1 MKNLIN
7 KIWTELED
15 FAIKSSVDRKTQVAA
30 CLVLSNGQRVF
41 GTNHLR
47 DKHGLSQQEISERIR
62 PKFHDAMKCGEE
74 DTVDKAQELGLDL
87 AGSELY
93 SLLFPCPRCA
103 EKIANTEIKFVK
115 SKKHRVN
122 HNGKFDNPLEYSR
135 KIFDEAGVM
144 YDFGEPDGR

>member
-1 MKNLIN
+1 MNKSIN
-7 KIWTELED
+7 ATWSELED
-15 FAIKSSVDRKTQVAA
+15 FASKASGDRKTQVAA

-47 DKHGLSQQEISERIR
+47 DKHGLSRQEISERIR

-87 AGSELY
+87 AGSKLY

-103 EKIANTEIKFVK
+103 EKIANTEIKQVK
-115 SKKHRVN
+115 SKRHRVN
-122 HNGKFDNPLEYSR
+122 HNGKFDNPPEDSR
-135 KIFDEAGVM
+135 KIFDEAGVV